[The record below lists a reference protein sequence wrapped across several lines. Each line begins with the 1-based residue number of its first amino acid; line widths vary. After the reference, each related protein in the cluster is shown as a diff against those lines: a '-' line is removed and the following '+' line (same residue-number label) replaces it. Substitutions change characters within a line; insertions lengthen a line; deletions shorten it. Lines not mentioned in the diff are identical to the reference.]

1 MVFVGEAF
9 SLESRG
15 WKAAPT
21 GLQKS
26 GFIRRPILAL
36 RFIARLDL
44 GPRTKPPVFRQSLSG
59 YENRNAF

>member
-1 MVFVGEAF
+1 
-9 SLESRG
+9 
-15 WKAAPT
+15 
-21 GLQKS
+21 
-26 GFIRRPILAL
+26 LAL